1 MSGDSRYLVPKW
13 TSRSAENI
21 FEYFNQLEAAYKTG
35 LFNSEHELIFSSIM
49 LSPKQDLLGQLPS
62 EAKQS
67 LEEYKS
73 FMMENFAPSHSHRK
87 RLFRSISQSPGEELV
102 EYWFRVNQ
110 AYKNSRFSSLQIL
123 NDDDKNEICLKF
135 VDGLRN
141 REIRRVMLLDDDLSF
156 ESCLKRAR
164 HVESALSE

>member
-21 FEYFNQLEAAYKTG
+21 FDYFNQLEAAYKTG
-35 LFNSEHELIFSSIM
+35 LFNSERELIFSSIM

-73 FMMENFAPSHSHRK
+73 FMMENFAPSHAHRK
-87 RLFRSISQSPGEELV
+87 RLFRSISQLPGEELV
-102 EYWFRVNQ
+102 EYWFRVMQ
-110 AYKNSRFSSLQIL
+110 AYRNSRFSSLQIL
-123 NDDDKNEICLKF
+123 NEDDKNEICLKF